1 MATET
6 LRIDITVE
14 QKRALADLKLMDDRL
29 LILQKQ
35 LKKTTEVGGII
46 KLQDEIRGLKGE
58 MDALSKTA
66 SNNVTKGSNQA
77 ANALTNLGRVAQDA
91 PFGFIGIQNNLN
103 PLLES
108 FQRLKAESGSTGGAL
123 KTLAGSLIGPA
134 GLGLALSVGSALLL
148 AFGDRLFKTKKEIS
162 ETAKAYQE
170 FNDVQRSANKDAGKD
185 IINAK
190 ILYEAS
196 QNVTLSM
203 KDRLKAATELKDLY
217 PQLLS
222 KYSAEKIVLGEVK
235 NLYTDLTAEIIKNAR
250 AKAFAAKISELEAKK
265 LDAEVQINK
274 IIAVQNRERSKT
286 QNDAFNPQGIAAI
299 NKGTTAA
306 QKNAAITA
314 RGTLKIKEQ
323 AAIINQATAEQKFY
337 EAAIGKTNLQQQTVN
352 DLTDAQVKK
361 LTKAELKLA
370 EYTKK
375 IEAARAAFQKLSM
388 GEPVTG
394 NTSADTS
401 FQTAAPNQ
409 GMVDRTMAVQEATKR
424 QLDYANALRLTTQ
437 NEEIAAAGASM
448 ATSAFTSLGQ
458 ALLMGQDFGEALS
471 NTFKRIII
479 DLTQMVVKALL
490 FKAIMASLTGGTS
503 EVAGA
508 AAGGGGFLGKLFKG
522 LLGFAD
528 GGVVSGP
535 KSGYPVMLHGT
546 EAVLNPKQFK
556 NLTSNM
562 MNMGALQS
570 QGSSQAA
577 NGEFVLRGNDLVL
590 AMQRANNSLTIR
602 R

>member
-6 LRIDITVE
+6 LRIDVTVNN
-14 QKRALADLKLMDDRL
+14 
-29 LILQKQ
+29 
-35 LKKTTEVGGII
+35 KTAIA
-46 KLQDEIRGLKGE
+46 GLKQTEAELGKV
-58 MDALSKTA
+58 AAASLKTGA
-66 SNNVTKGSNQA
+66 AVNKGSNQA

-162 ETAKAYQE
+162 ETAKAYQD

-196 QNVTLSM
+196 QNVTISM

-235 NLYTDLTAEIIKNAR
+235 NLYTDLTTEIIKNAR

-274 IIAVQNRERSKT
+274 IIAVQNRERAKT

-306 QKNAAITA
+306 EKNAAITA

-394 NTSADTS
+394 NTQTDTT
-401 FQTAAPNQ
+401 FEPVGPPQ
-409 GMVDRTMAVQEATKR
+409 GMVDRTLALQELTQR
-424 QLDYANALRLTTQ
+424 QLDYANAVRLTTM
-437 NEEIAAAGASM
+437 NEEAATAMTDM
-448 ATSAFTSLGQ
+448 AMSAFTSLGNAMLQ
-458 ALLMGQDFGEALS
+458 GQDMGEALS
-471 NTFKRIII
+471 NVFKKLIV
-479 DLTQMVVKALL
+479 DLTAMVARALI
-490 FKAIMASLTGGTS
+490 FKAIMSALSGGTS
-503 EVAGA
+503 EA
-508 AAGGGGFLGKLFKG
+508 ASTISGGSGMAAMFNGMPLGGKKQSGGGGIFGILKG

-528 GGVVSGP
+528 GGIASGP

-570 QGSSQAA
+570 QGSSQSS

-590 AMQRANNSLTIR
+590 ALQRANNSLSLR

>member
-6 LRIDITVE
+6 LRLDVTVNN
-14 QKRALADLKLMDDRL
+14 
-29 LILQKQ
+29 
-35 LKKTTEVGGII
+35 KTAIA
-46 KLQDEIRGLKGE
+46 GLKQTEAELGKV
-58 MDALSKTA
+58 AAASLKTGA
-66 SNNVTKGSNQA
+66 AVKAGSNQA

-108 FQRLKAESGSTGGAL
+108 FQRLKAESGSTGNAL

-134 GLGLALSVGSALLL
+134 GLGLALSVGSGLLL
-148 AFGDRLFKTKKEIS
+148 AFGDRLFKTEKNIS
-162 ETAKAYQE
+162 AAAKAYQE
-170 FNDVQRSANKDAGKD
+170 FNDVQKSANKDAAKD

-196 QNVTLSM
+196 QNVTISM

-217 PQLLS
+217 PQLLGQ
-222 KYSAEKIVLGEVK
+222 YTAEKIVLGEAK
-235 NLYTDLTAEIIKNAR
+235 TAYSNLTEEILKNAR
-250 AKAFAAKISELEAKK
+250 AKAYAAKISELEAKK

-274 IIAVQNRERSKT
+274 IIAVQNKQREKT
-286 QNDAFNPQGIAAI
+286 TNDAFSPQGIAAI
-299 NKGTTAA
+299 NKGKTAA
-306 QKNAAITA
+306 QKNAEITA
-314 RGTLKIKEQ
+314 YGTLKIKEQ
-323 AAIINQATAEQKFY
+323 ADIINKATAEQKFY

-375 IEAARAAFQKLSM
+375 IAAARASFQSL
-388 GEPVTG
+388 GQGQQVTALG
-394 NTSADTS
+394 QTDTS
-401 FQTAAPNQ
+401 FQPVGPNDA
-409 GMVDRTMAVQEATKR
+409 MVQRTQQVMALTKVQM
-424 QLDYANALRLTTQ
+424 DYQNSLRLTAM
-437 NEEIAAAGASM
+437 NEEIAAAGAAM
-448 ATSAFTSLGQ
+448 ATSAFTSLGN

-479 DLTQMVVKALL
+479 DLTQMVVKAML

-503 EVAGA
+503 EIAGA
-508 AAGGGGFLGKLFKG
+508 ASGGGGFLGKLFKG

-570 QGSSQAA
+570 QGGGMNLS
-577 NGEFVLRGNDLVL
+577 GEFVVRGNDLVYVL
-590 AMQRANNSLTIR
+590 NKQGFTNNLLGR
-602 R
+602 